1 MIEDDPIIPTILPG
15 LTSLQ
20 ASLDEALAENET
32 LQDEN
37 ERLEE
42 DLLAARLEE
51 PRWGGCRAGHD
62 GEFYLNKSDYC
73 SPACALGAPRGGD
86 VTEGKR

>member
-1 MIEDDPIIPTILPG
+1 MTEDDLTIL
-15 LTSLQ
+15 Q
-20 ASLDEALAENET
+20 AENKT

-42 DLLAARLEE
+42 DLLAAQLEE

-73 SPACALGAPRGGD
+73 SPACALGGSRGLY
-86 VTEGKR
+86 VTGGER